1 MQRIAMLSFAHVHA
15 RGYARHIVDHPDL
28 EMTCVWDDDSE
39 RGQTAATQ
47 FDVPFESDLEATL
60 NRDDVDAVVV
70 NATTNIHRDVILTA
84 VNHGKH
90 VFTEKALAVN
100 LAEAREITAAVQASD
115 IKFMISLPSRIRPE
129 TLFAREVIDK
139 GWLGDITLMR
149 ARVAHSAALD
159 KWFKGGSLWFGDEE
173 LAGGGSLFDLGC
185 HTVDIMRWLLGPPA
199 SMVAK
204 IQNYSGAYDIDDQAI
219 AVAEFKSGAMGILDV
234 SWLHRAGPNHIEIY
248 GTEGYLGW
256 DHRPGTVQIQ
266 SRKLAADGITGTITP
281 DRLPNALPMPMDQW
295 VTAIETDSSMTITVE
310 DGLNLNE
317 MLEGI
322 YGSARSGR
330 NWEF

>member
-15 RGYARHIVDHPDL
+15 MGYARHVVGHPDL
-28 EMTCVWDDDSE
+28 EMTCVWDDDPK

-70 NATTNIHRDVILTA
+70 NATTNIHRDVILAA

-129 TLFAREVIDK
+129 TLFAREAIDK

-281 DRLPNALPMPMDQW
+281 DRLPNAQPMPMDQW
-295 VTAIETDSSMTITVE
+295 VAAIETDSPTTITVE

-322 YGSARSGR
+322 YGSARNGR

>member
-15 RGYARHIVDHPDL
+15 MGYARHVVGHPDL
-28 EMTCVWDDDSE
+28 EMTCVWDDDPE
-39 RGQTAATQ
+39 RGQTAAIQ

-70 NATTNIHRDVILTA
+70 NATTNIHRDVILAA

-115 IKFMISLPSRIRPE
+115 IKFMISLPSRVRPE
-129 TLFAREVIDK
+129 TLFAREAIDK

-281 DRLPNALPMPMDQW
+281 DRLPNAQPMPMDQW
-295 VTAIETDSSMTITVE
+295 VAAIETDSPTTITVE

-322 YGSARSGR
+322 YGSARNGR

>member
-15 RGYARHIVDHPDL
+15 RGYARHVVDHPDL
-28 EMTCVWDDDSE
+28 EMTCVWDDDPE

-47 FDVPFESDLEATL
+47 YDVPFESDLEATL

-70 NATTNIHRDVILTA
+70 NATTNIHRDVILAA

-100 LAEAREITAAVQASD
+100 LADAREITAAVQVSD
-115 IKFMISLPSRIRPE
+115 IKFMISLPSRVRPE
-129 TLFAREVIDK
+129 TLFAREAIDK

-281 DRLPNALPMPMDQW
+281 DRLPNAQPMPMDQW
-295 VTAIETDSSMTITVE
+295 VAAIETDSPTTITVE

-322 YGSARSGR
+322 YGSARNGR

>member
-15 RGYARHIVDHPDL
+15 KGYGRHIVNHPDL
-28 EMTCVWDDDSE
+28 EMTCIWDNDSD
-39 RGQTAATQ
+39 RGHSAASQ
-47 FDVPFESDLEATL
+47 FNVPFESDLETTL
-60 NRDDVDAVVV
+60 NRGDVDAVVV
-70 NATTNIHRDVILTA
+70 NATTNIHRDVILA
-84 VNHGKH
+84 SVNHGKH

-100 LAEAREITAAVQASD
+100 LADAQEITAAVLASD
-115 IKFMISLPSRIRPE
+115 IKFMISLPSRTRPE
-129 TLFAREVIDK
+129 TLFAREAIDK

-159 KWFKGGSLWFGDEE
+159 RWFKGGSLWFGDEE

-185 HTVDIMRWLLGPPA
+185 HTVDIMRWFLGPPD
-199 SMVAK
+199 SIVAK
-204 IQNYSGAYDIDDQAI
+204 IQNYSSAYDIDDQAI

-234 SWLHRAGPNHIEIY
+234 SWLHRSGPNNIEIY

-256 DHRPGTVQIQ
+256 QSTPGSLQIQ
-266 SRKLAADGITGTITP
+266 SRKLKAEGIAGTITP
-281 DRLPNALPMPMDQW
+281 DRLPSPQPMPMDQW
-295 VTAIETDSSMTITVE
+295 VSAIETGAPMGITVE

-322 YGSARSGR
+322 YGSARSGQ

>member
-1 MQRIAMLSFAHVHA
+1 MLRIAMLSFAHVHA

-47 FDVPFESDLEATL
+47 CDVPFESDLEATL
-60 NRDDVDAVVV
+60 NRGDVDAVVV
-70 NATTNIHRDVILTA
+70 NATTNIHRDVILAA

-129 TLFAREVIDK
+129 TLFAREAIDK

-185 HTVDIMRWLLGPPA
+185 HTVDIMRWFLGPPA

-281 DRLPNALPMPMDQW
+281 DRLPSALPMPMDQW
-295 VTAIETDSSMTITVE
+295 ASAIETDSPMTITVE

-330 NWEF
+330 IWEF